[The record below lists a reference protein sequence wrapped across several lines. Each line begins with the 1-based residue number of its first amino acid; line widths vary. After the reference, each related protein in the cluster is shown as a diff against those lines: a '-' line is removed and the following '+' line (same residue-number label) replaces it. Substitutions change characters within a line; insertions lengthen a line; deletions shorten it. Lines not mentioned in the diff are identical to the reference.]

1 MWERFQNASEAE
13 IPSDDQE
20 LLDILTAGLQLA
32 KDEWAGDIVL
42 ATNRLVLSDDVPAI
56 DLVIRHKKTGHA
68 AEARVFLCNRKT
80 QGGGL
85 KRQLDKVLSSMAGKA
100 CFMLRASDFP
110 PNGKNQTAQAMRKFR
125 ESGGRQIIVPIP
137 EWERIMTV
145 REFHAHYRQDP
156 GFTTWFEDAR
166 LLSNIMVVIQL
177 LRLDLLG
184 RSIPR
189 TPKSDEAKS
198 VASVAAPT
206 TDIASP
212 QQSVMEATP
221 ATPGGWTAGWA
232 DGEPETLPAND
243 DELPLSVILDENG
256 SAGSILAGR
265 ESGGR
270 AKPITLNKDVLK
282 RHAAVL
288 GGSGSGKTTRTAA

>member
-1 MWERFQNASEAE
+1 MCWPPTVS
-13 IPSDDQE
+13 I
-20 LLDILTAGLQLA
+20 
-32 KDEWAGDIVL
+32 
-42 ATNRLVLSDDVPAI
+42 LSDDVPAI

-189 TPKSDEAKS
+189 TPKSDETKS
-198 VASVAAPT
+198 VAPV
-206 TDIASP
+206 
-212 QQSVMEATP
+212 
-221 ATPGGWTAGWA
+221 
-232 DGEPETLPAND
+232 
-243 DELPLSVILDENG
+243 G
-256 SAGSILAGR
+256 SAGNGYRIAAAIR
-265 ESGGR
+265 HR
-270 AKPITLNKDVLK
+270 K
-282 RHAAVL
+282 RHLRPPAAGQPAGPMVSPKRCL
-288 GGSGSGKTTRTAA
+288 RTTMNSRSPSFSTRTAAPGLFSPAAKAADAPSPSRSTRTF